1 MRGAVSTFTSS
12 NVYGVDAKPL
22 YSGFFSSFPL
32 AMHKLHI
39 CVYTCTRGQTDAHIH
54 HSLCKVL
61 HIVYQVFNFKTQKI
75 LVKIFYILFYQTCQT
90 PLHAFGCGCGYL
102 QMTHHRWPGSPGM
115 QGWTMQGGAG
125 GPFLHKEAF
134 LRLPLTLKMPVP
146 KHLPLA
152 KSNQTLIFQ
161 NPVSGFEARSE

>member
-1 MRGAVSTFTSS
+1 MQS
-12 NVYGVDAKPL
+12 L
-22 YSGFFSSFPL
+22 YILGFFPPFLWQCTS
-32 AMHKLHI
+32 
-39 CVYTCTRGQTDAHIH
+39 YTFVHTHVLEDKHAHIH

-61 HIVYQVFNFKTQKI
+61 HLVYQVFNFKTQKI

-125 GPFLHKEAF
+125 GPFLHQEAF